1 MKQNHF
7 IKGIL
12 AIMLISFFS
21 SAFSQKMTED
31 GIYAKFTTNR
41 GEILVKLYAKEAP
54 MTVANFVGLAEGDFD
69 MNGKKFTTPFYD
81 GLKFHRVISVANG
94 DQSDF
99 MIQGGDPE
107 GTGAGGPGYSFYDE
121 FVDSLKHGKPG
132 YLSMANSGPNTNGS
146 QFFITIVP
154 TPWLDGKHTIFGKVI
169 SGQFVVNGTMAND
182 VIQKIEIIRVGKEY
196 DKKHWNA
203 TEIFKAKYDQIK
215 KKDSEEVARLEKI
228 AAMSKDDYKKLSY
241 EQALKL
247 YPNAKQTESGLSYV
261 IDNPGNGDKVKAG
274 DKLKVHYTGKLLDG
288 KVFDSSIPRGAPLE
302 FTYKQQSM
310 IPGFEEGLSL
320 LSKGGKATLIIPYF
334 SAYGAMGHPGV
345 IPPYSDLI
353 FEIEVVDIQK

>member
-1 MKQNHF
+1 MKNNRIIAGVF
-7 IKGIL
+7 
-12 AIMLISFFS
+12 AFMLISIFS
-21 SAFSQKMTED
+21 FSFSQKINED

-69 MNGKKFTTPFYD
+69 MNGTKFTKPFFD

-94 DQSDF
+94 DKSDF

-107 GTGAGGPGYSFYDE
+107 GTGAGGPGYNFYDE
-121 FVDSLKHGKPG
+121 FVDTLRHAQPG
-132 YLSMANSGPNTNGS
+132 VLSMANSGPNTNGS

-182 VIQKIEIIRVGKEY
+182 VMQKVEIIRVGKDY
-196 DKKHWNA
+196 DKKHWVA
-203 TEIFKAKYDQIK
+203 TDVFKEKYAPLKAKED
-215 KKDSEEVARLEKI
+215 EEVKRLEKI
-228 AAMSKDDYKKLSY
+228 AGMSKDDYKKYSF
-241 EQALKL
+241 EQAVKL
-247 YPNAKQTESGLSYV
+247 YPEAKQTESGLSY
-261 IDNPGNGDKVKAG
+261 IITNPGEGEKVQAG
-274 DKLKVHYTGKLLDG
+274 NKLKVHYTGKLLNG

-302 FTYKQQSM
+302 FVYKQQSM

-320 LSKGGKATLIIPYF
+320 LAKGGKATLIIPYF